1 MAMNNRV
8 LSIEIGN
15 SFTKIC
21 EMDYK
26 VKKPKVYKVLT
37 VETPEGIVVDG
48 MLQPTQEYADRMVNA
63 LGTNGIRTKKV
74 IFTISSTRVASREVQ
89 IPNVKASK
97 IEALVKTN
105 ANEYFPVD
113 LTQYEIGHYLAGGL
127 TENGKLRV
135 MALAVPK
142 ALLDSYYQLA
152 QMCSWEVECFD
163 YSSNS
168 LYQILRDEKSEKVTM
183 VIKIDE
189 NSTIVTVLSAGKVLL
204 QRTVAYGVQ
213 DAIDT
218 MIASGAYAVN
228 DPMSAVERF
237 QKKTCL
243 NRVLHPG
250 DKVWEENAGRWEDE
264 DAGNV
269 EVTEARQKITASLE
283 PLIVGVSRVI
293 DFYDSRNSENPI
305 EKSYVTGLG
314 GSFSGMS
321 KLFTNCL
328 ERKVHTLSEMDD
340 KIGMS
345 KAIRST
351 RPAAYIS
358 CLGAV
363 LAPVGLIDKSTQK
376 SKGLTVVSGTNYTF
390 VSVAVLVLG
399 VILSI
404 AMAATSVTRY
414 LGNVAQNVYLQNRVQ
429 ELQPAQAVY
438 NDYLAA
444 EAQYDKYTYLYAY
457 TQTPNENLVEFINEL
472 EQILPDSFYTNSFSS
487 DQTGISMSV
496 TVEGKAAA
504 ARTILNIRNMQSID
518 DVEISNITDSKDET
532 GTSIVT
538 FSITGSYKVLGV
550 ILSIAMAATSVTRY
564 LGNVAQNVY
573 LQNRVQ
579 ELQPAQAVYNDYL
592 AAEAQYDKYTYLY
605 AYTQTPN
612 ENLVEFINELEQIL
626 PDSFYTNSF
635 SSDQTGI
642 SMSVTVEGKA
652 AAARTILNIRN
663 MQSIDDVEISNIT
676 DSKDETGTSIV
687 TFSITGS
694 YKELTDET
702 EESGEAQ
709 ADTQTAQ

>member
-1 MAMNNRV
+1 MNNRV

-21 EMDYK
+21 EIDYK

-37 VETPEGIVVDG
+37 VETPEGVVVDG
-48 MLQPTQEYADRMVNA
+48 MLQPTQEYADHLVNA
-63 LGTNGIRTKKV
+63 LGTNGIHTRRV

-89 IPNVKASK
+89 IPNVKANK

-105 ANEYFPVD
+105 ANDYFPVD

-127 TENGKLRV
+127 TEEGKLRV

-152 QMCSWEVECFD
+152 QMCGWEVECFD

-183 VIKIDE
+183 MIKIDE

-213 DAIDT
+213 DAIET

-243 NRVLHPG
+243 NRVLHQG
-250 DKVWEENAGRWEDE
+250 DKLWEENAGRWEDE

-269 EVTEARQKITASLE
+269 EVTAARQKITSSLE

-293 DFYDSRNSENPI
+293 DFYDSRNSNTPI
-305 EKSYVTGLG
+305 ERTYVTGLG

-328 ERKVHTLSEMDD
+328 ERKVHTLSDMDD

-376 SKGLTVVSGTNYTF
+376 AKGLTVVSGTNYTF

-404 AMAATSVTRY
+404 AMAVTSLTRY
-414 LGNVAQNVYLQNRVQ
+414 FGTVAENVALQARVE
-429 ELQPAQAVY
+429 ELQPAQTVY
-438 NDYLAA
+438 NEYLSAA
-444 EAQYDKYTYLYAY
+444 AQYDKYKYLYEY
-457 TQTPNENLVEFINEL
+457 TENPNENLVEFINEL
-472 EQILPDSFYTNSFSS
+472 EQILPDSFYTDSFSS
-487 DQTGISMSV
+487 DQTGISMTV
-496 TVEGKAAA
+496 NVEGKAAA
-504 ARTILNIRNMQSID
+504 ARTILNIRNMESIE
-518 DVEISNITDSKDET
+518 DVQISNITDNQDEMGGSWVMFSMT
-532 GTSIVT
+532 GT
-538 FSITGSYKVLGV
+538 YRE
-550 ILSIAMAATSVTRY
+550 LS
-564 LGNVAQNVY
+564 
-573 LQNRVQ
+573 
-579 ELQPAQAVYNDYL
+579 
-592 AAEAQYDKYTYLY
+592 
-605 AYTQTPN
+605 
-612 ENLVEFINELEQIL
+612 
-626 PDSFYTNSF
+626 
-635 SSDQTGI
+635 
-642 SMSVTVEGKA
+642 
-652 AAARTILNIRN
+652 
-663 MQSIDDVEISNIT
+663 
-676 DSKDETGTSIV
+676 
-687 TFSITGS
+687 
-694 YKELTDET
+694 DET
-702 EESGEAQ
+702 EETGETVES
-709 ADTQTAQ
+709 TQSVQ

>member
-21 EMDYK
+21 EIDYK

-37 VETPEGIVVDG
+37 VETPEGVVVDG
-48 MLQPTQEYADRMVNA
+48 MLQPTQEYADHLVNA
-63 LGTNGIRTKKV
+63 LGTNGIHTRRV

-89 IPNVKASK
+89 IPNVKANK

-105 ANEYFPVD
+105 ANDYFPVD

-127 TENGKLRV
+127 TEEGKLRV

-142 ALLDSYYQLA
+142 ALLNSYYQLA
-152 QMCSWEVECFD
+152 QMCGWEVECFD

-183 VIKIDE
+183 MIKIDE
-189 NSTIVTVLSAGKVLL
+189 NNTIVTVLSAGKVLL

-213 DAIDT
+213 DAIET

-243 NRVLHPG
+243 NRVLHQG
-250 DKVWEENAGRWEDE
+250 DKLWEENAGRWEDE

-269 EVTEARQKITASLE
+269 EVTAARQKITSSLE

-293 DFYDSRNSENPI
+293 DFYDSRNSNTPI
-305 EKSYVTGLG
+305 ERTYVTGLG

-328 ERKVHTLSEMDD
+328 ERKVHTLSDMDD

-363 LAPVGLIDKSTQK
+363 LAPVGLIDKSQQK
-376 SKGLTVVSGTNYTF
+376 GKGMTVVSGTNYTF

-404 AMAATSVTRY
+404 AMAVTSLTRY
-414 LGNVAQNVYLQNRVQ
+414 FGTVAENVALQARVE
-429 ELQPAQAVY
+429 ELQPAQTVY
-438 NDYLAA
+438 NEYLSAA
-444 EAQYDKYTYLYAY
+444 AQYDKYKYLYEY
-457 TQTPNENLVEFINEL
+457 TENPNENLVEFINEL
-472 EQILPDSFYTNSFSS
+472 EQILPDSFYTDSFSS
-487 DQTGISMSV
+487 DQTGISMTV
-496 TVEGKAAA
+496 NVEGKAAA
-504 ARTILNIRNMQSID
+504 ARTILNIRNMESIE
-518 DVEISNITDSKDET
+518 DVQISNITDNQDEMGGSWVMFSMT
-532 GTSIVT
+532 GT
-538 FSITGSYKVLGV
+538 YRE
-550 ILSIAMAATSVTRY
+550 LS
-564 LGNVAQNVY
+564 
-573 LQNRVQ
+573 
-579 ELQPAQAVYNDYL
+579 
-592 AAEAQYDKYTYLY
+592 
-605 AYTQTPN
+605 
-612 ENLVEFINELEQIL
+612 
-626 PDSFYTNSF
+626 
-635 SSDQTGI
+635 
-642 SMSVTVEGKA
+642 
-652 AAARTILNIRN
+652 
-663 MQSIDDVEISNIT
+663 
-676 DSKDETGTSIV
+676 
-687 TFSITGS
+687 
-694 YKELTDET
+694 DET
-702 EESGEAQ
+702 EETGETVES
-709 ADTQTAQ
+709 TQSVQ

>member
-48 MLQPTQEYADRMVNA
+48 MLQPTQDYADHLANA
-63 LGTNGIRTKKV
+63 LGTNGIRTKRV

-152 QMCSWEVECFD
+152 QMCGWEVECFD

-243 NRVLHPG
+243 NRVLHQG

-363 LAPVGLIDKSTQK
+363 LAPEGLIDKSTQK
-376 SKGLTVVSGTNYTF
+376 AKGLTVVSGTNYTF

-538 FSITGSYKVLGV
+538 FSITGSYK
-550 ILSIAMAATSVTRY
+550 
-564 LGNVAQNVY
+564 
-573 LQNRVQ
+573 
-579 ELQPAQAVYNDYL
+579 D
-592 AAEAQYDKYTYLY
+592 
-605 AYTQTPN
+605 
-612 ENLVEFINELEQIL
+612 
-626 PDSFYTNSF
+626 
-635 SSDQTGI
+635 
-642 SMSVTVEGKA
+642 
-652 AAARTILNIRN
+652 
-663 MQSIDDVEISNIT
+663 
-676 DSKDETGTSIV
+676 
-687 TFSITGS
+687 
-694 YKELTDET
+694 LTDET

-709 ADTQTAQ
+709 TGTQTAQ

>member
-21 EMDYK
+21 EIDYK

-37 VETPEGIVVDG
+37 VETPAGVVVDG
-48 MLQPTQEYADRMVNA
+48 MLQPTQEYADHLVNA
-63 LGTNGIRTKKV
+63 LGTNGIRTKRV

-105 ANEYFPVD
+105 ANDYFPVD

-127 TENGKLRV
+127 TEEGKLRV

-142 ALLDSYYQLA
+142 ALLNSYYQLA
-152 QMCSWEVECFD
+152 QMCGWEVECFD

-168 LYQILRDEKSEKVTM
+168 LYQILRDEKTETVTM
-183 VIKIDE
+183 MIKIDE

-213 DAIDT
+213 DAIET
-218 MIASGAYAVN
+218 MIASGVYAVN

-243 NRVLHPG
+243 NRVLHQG
-250 DKVWEENAGRWEDE
+250 DKLWEENAGRWEDE

-269 EVTEARQKITASLE
+269 EVTAARQKITSSLE

-293 DFYDSRNSENPI
+293 DFYDSRNSDTPI
-305 EKSYVTGLG
+305 ERTYVTGLG

-328 ERKVHTLSEMDD
+328 ERKVHTLSDMED

-363 LAPVGLIDKSTQK
+363 LAPVGLIDKSQQK
-376 SKGLTVVSGTNYTF
+376 AKGMTVVSGTNYTF

-404 AMAATSVTRY
+404 AMAVTSLTRY
-414 LGNVAQNVYLQNRVQ
+414 FSTVAENVALQARVE
-429 ELQPAQAVY
+429 ELQPAQTVY
-438 NDYLAA
+438 NEYLSTA
-444 EAQYDKYTYLYAY
+444 AQYDKYKYLYEY
-457 TQTPNENLVEFINEL
+457 TENPNENLVEFINEL
-472 EQILPDSFYTNSFSS
+472 EQILPSSFWTNSFSS
-487 DQTGISMSV
+487 DMEGISMSV

-504 ARTILNIRNMQSID
+504 ARTILNIRNMESIE
-518 DVEISNITDSKDET
+518 DVQISNITDTQNELGESA
-532 GTSIVT
+532 VT
-538 FSITGSYKVLGV
+538 FSITG
-550 ILSIAMAATSVTRY
+550 
-564 LGNVAQNVY
+564 
-573 LQNRVQ
+573 
-579 ELQPAQAVYNDYL
+579 
-592 AAEAQYDKYTYLY
+592 TY
-605 AYTQTPN
+605 ADIHADTEET
-612 ENLVEFINELEQIL
+612 E
-626 PDSFYTNSF
+626 S
-635 SSDQTGI
+635 TGD
-642 SMSVTVEGKA
+642 T
-652 AAARTILNIRN
+652 
-663 MQSIDDVEISNIT
+663 
-676 DSKDETGTSIV
+676 TGT
-687 TFSITGS
+687 
-694 YKELTDET
+694 
-702 EESGEAQ
+702 
-709 ADTQTAQ
+709 TAQ

>member
-8 LSIEIGN
+8 LSIEISN

-21 EMDYK
+21 EIDYK

-37 VETPEGIVVDG
+37 VETPEGVVVDG
-48 MLQPTQEYADRMVNA
+48 MLQPTQEYADHLVNA
-63 LGTNGIRTKKV
+63 LGTNGIHTKRV

-89 IPNVKASK
+89 IPNVKANK

-105 ANEYFPVD
+105 ANDYFPVD

-127 TENGKLRV
+127 TEEGKLRV

-152 QMCSWEVECFD
+152 QMCGWEVECFD

-183 VIKIDE
+183 MIKIDE
-189 NSTIVTVLSAGKVLL
+189 NNTIVTVLSAGKVLL

-213 DAIDT
+213 DAIET

-243 NRVLHPG
+243 NRVLHQG
-250 DKVWEENAGRWEDE
+250 DKLWEENAGRWEDE

-269 EVTEARQKITASLE
+269 EVTAARQKITATLE
-283 PLIVGVSRVI
+283 PLIVGVNRVI
-293 DFYDSRNSENPI
+293 DFYDSRNGDTPI
-305 EKSYVTGLG
+305 ERTYVTGLG

-328 ERKVHTLSEMDD
+328 ERKVHTLSDMED

-376 SKGLTVVSGTNYTF
+376 AKGLTVVSGTNYTF

-404 AMAATSVTRY
+404 AMAVTSLTRY
-414 LGNVAQNVYLQNRVQ
+414 FGTVAENVALQARVE
-429 ELQPAQAVY
+429 ELQPAQTVY
-438 NDYLAA
+438 NEYLSTA
-444 EAQYDKYTYLYAY
+444 AQYDKYQYLYEY
-457 TQTPNENLVEFINEL
+457 TENPNENLVEFINEL
-472 EQILPDSFYTNSFSS
+472 EQILPSSFWTNSFSS
-487 DQTGISMSV
+487 DMEGISMSV

-504 ARTILNIRNMQSID
+504 ARTILNIRNMESIE
-518 DVEISNITDSKDET
+518 DVQISNITDAQNELGESA
-532 GTSIVT
+532 VT
-538 FSITGSYKVLGV
+538 FSITGTYADIHADSEEAENTGD
-550 ILSIAMAATSVTRY
+550 AA
-564 LGNVAQNVY
+564 
-573 LQNRVQ
+573 
-579 ELQPAQAVYNDYL
+579 
-592 AAEAQYDKYTYLY
+592 
-605 AYTQTPN
+605 
-612 ENLVEFINELEQIL
+612 
-626 PDSFYTNSF
+626 
-635 SSDQTGI
+635 
-642 SMSVTVEGKA
+642 
-652 AAARTILNIRN
+652 
-663 MQSIDDVEISNIT
+663 
-676 DSKDETGTSIV
+676 GT
-687 TFSITGS
+687 
-694 YKELTDET
+694 
-702 EESGEAQ
+702 
-709 ADTQTAQ
+709 TAQ

>member
-15 SFTKIC
+15 SFTKVC
-21 EMDYK
+21 EIDYK

-37 VETPEGIVVDG
+37 VETPEGVVVDG
-48 MLQPTQEYADRMVNA
+48 MLQPTQEYADHLVNA
-63 LGTNGIRTKKV
+63 LGTNGIRTRKV

-89 IPNVKASK
+89 IPNVKANK

-105 ANEYFPVD
+105 ANDYFPVD

-127 TENGKLRV
+127 TEEGKLRV

-152 QMCSWEVECFD
+152 QMCGWEVECFD

-183 VIKIDE
+183 MIKIDE

-213 DAIDT
+213 DAIET

-228 DPMSAVERF
+228 DSMSAVERF

-243 NRVLHPG
+243 NRVLHQG
-250 DKVWEENAGRWEDE
+250 DKLWEENAGRWEDE

-269 EVTEARQKITASLE
+269 EVTAARQKITASLE

-293 DFYDSRNSENPI
+293 DFYDSRNSNTPI
-305 EKSYVTGLG
+305 ERTYVTGLG

-328 ERKVHTLSEMDD
+328 ERKVHTLSDMDD

-376 SKGLTVVSGTNYTF
+376 AKGLTVVSGTNYTF
-390 VSVAVLVLG
+390 VSVAILVLG

-404 AMAATSVTRY
+404 AMAVTSLTRY
-414 LGNVAQNVYLQNRVQ
+414 FGTVAENVALQARVE
-429 ELQPAQAVY
+429 ELQPAQTVY
-438 NDYLAA
+438 NEYLSAA
-444 EAQYDKYTYLYAY
+444 AQYDKYKYLYEY
-457 TQTPNENLVEFINEL
+457 TENPNENLVEFINEL
-472 EQILPDSFYTNSFSS
+472 EQILPSSFWTNSFSS
-487 DQTGISMSV
+487 DMEGISMSV
-496 TVEGKAAA
+496 TVEGKATA
-504 ARTILNIRNMQSID
+504 ARTILNIRNMESIE
-518 DVEISNITDSKDET
+518 DVQISNITDTQNELGESA
-532 GTSIVT
+532 VT
-538 FSITGSYKVLGV
+538 FSITG
-550 ILSIAMAATSVTRY
+550 
-564 LGNVAQNVY
+564 
-573 LQNRVQ
+573 
-579 ELQPAQAVYNDYL
+579 
-592 AAEAQYDKYTYLY
+592 TY
-605 AYTQTPN
+605 ADIHADTEET
-612 ENLVEFINELEQIL
+612 E
-626 PDSFYTNSF
+626 S
-635 SSDQTGI
+635 TGD
-642 SMSVTVEGKA
+642 T
-652 AAARTILNIRN
+652 
-663 MQSIDDVEISNIT
+663 
-676 DSKDETGTSIV
+676 TGT
-687 TFSITGS
+687 
-694 YKELTDET
+694 
-702 EESGEAQ
+702 
-709 ADTQTAQ
+709 TAQ

>member
-21 EMDYK
+21 EIDYK

-37 VETPEGIVVDG
+37 VETPEGVVVDG
-48 MLQPTQEYADRMVNA
+48 MLQPTQEYADHLVNA
-63 LGTNGIRTKKV
+63 LGTNGIRTKRV

-89 IPNVKASK
+89 IPNVKANK

-105 ANEYFPVD
+105 ANDYFPVD

-127 TENGKLRV
+127 TEEGKLRV

-142 ALLDSYYQLA
+142 ALLNSYYQLA
-152 QMCSWEVECFD
+152 QMCGWEVECFD

-183 VIKIDE
+183 MIKIDE

-213 DAIDT
+213 DAIET

-243 NRVLHPG
+243 NRVLHQG

-269 EVTEARQKITASLE
+269 EVTAARQKITASLE

-293 DFYDSRNSENPI
+293 DFYDSRNGDTPI
-305 EKSYVTGLG
+305 ERTYVTGLG

-328 ERKVHTLSEMDD
+328 ERKVHTLSDMED

-351 RPAAYIS
+351 SPAAYIS

-363 LAPVGLIDKSTQK
+363 LAPVGLIDKSQQK
-376 SKGLTVVSGTNYTF
+376 TKGMTVVSGTNYTF

-404 AMAATSVTRY
+404 AMAVTSLTRY
-414 LGNVAQNVYLQNRVQ
+414 FGTVAENVALQARVE

-438 NDYLAA
+438 NDYLATA
-444 EAQYDKYTYLYAY
+444 AQYDKYQYLYEY
-457 TQTPNENLVEFINEL
+457 TENPNENLVEFINEL
-472 EQILPDSFYTNSFSS
+472 EQILPSSFWTNSFSS
-487 DQTGISMSV
+487 DMEGISMSV

-504 ARTILNIRNMQSID
+504 ARTILNIRNMESIE
-518 DVEISNITDSKDET
+518 DVQISNITDAQNELGESA
-532 GTSIVT
+532 VT
-538 FSITGSYKVLGV
+538 FSITGTYADIHADSEEAENTGD
-550 ILSIAMAATSVTRY
+550 AA
-564 LGNVAQNVY
+564 
-573 LQNRVQ
+573 
-579 ELQPAQAVYNDYL
+579 
-592 AAEAQYDKYTYLY
+592 
-605 AYTQTPN
+605 
-612 ENLVEFINELEQIL
+612 
-626 PDSFYTNSF
+626 
-635 SSDQTGI
+635 
-642 SMSVTVEGKA
+642 
-652 AAARTILNIRN
+652 
-663 MQSIDDVEISNIT
+663 
-676 DSKDETGTSIV
+676 GT
-687 TFSITGS
+687 
-694 YKELTDET
+694 
-702 EESGEAQ
+702 
-709 ADTQTAQ
+709 TAQ

>member
-8 LSIEIGN
+8 LSIEISN

-21 EMDYK
+21 EIDYK

-37 VETPEGIVVDG
+37 VETPEGVVVDG
-48 MLQPTQEYADRMVNA
+48 MLQPTQEYADHLVNA
-63 LGTNGIRTKKV
+63 LGTNGIRTKRV

-89 IPNVKASK
+89 IPNVKANK

-105 ANEYFPVD
+105 ANDYFPVD

-127 TENGKLRV
+127 TEEGKLRV

-152 QMCSWEVECFD
+152 QMCGWEVECFD

-168 LYQILRDEKSEKVTM
+168 LYQILRDEKTETVTM
-183 VIKIDE
+183 MIKIDE

-213 DAIDT
+213 DAIET
-218 MIASGAYAVN
+218 MIASGVYAVN

-243 NRVLHPG
+243 NRVLHQG
-250 DKVWEENAGRWEDE
+250 DKLWEENAGRWEDE

-269 EVTEARQKITASLE
+269 EVTAARQKITSSLE

-293 DFYDSRNSENPI
+293 DFYDSRNSDTPI
-305 EKSYVTGLG
+305 ERTYVTGLG

-328 ERKVHTLSEMDD
+328 ERKVHTLSDMED

-363 LAPVGLIDKSTQK
+363 LAPVGLIDKSQQK
-376 SKGLTVVSGTNYTF
+376 AKGMTVVSGTNYTF

-404 AMAATSVTRY
+404 AMAVTSLTRY
-414 LGNVAQNVYLQNRVQ
+414 FGTVAENVALQARVE

-438 NDYLAA
+438 NEYLSAA
-444 EAQYDKYTYLYAY
+444 AQYDKYKYLYEY
-457 TQTPNENLVEFINEL
+457 TENPNENLVEFINEL
-472 EQILPDSFYTNSFSS
+472 EQILPSSFWTNSFSS
-487 DQTGISMSV
+487 DMEGISMSV

-504 ARTILNIRNMQSID
+504 ARTILNIRNMESIE
-518 DVEISNITDSKDET
+518 DVQISNITDTQNELGESA
-532 GTSIVT
+532 VT
-538 FSITGSYKVLGV
+538 FSITG
-550 ILSIAMAATSVTRY
+550 
-564 LGNVAQNVY
+564 
-573 LQNRVQ
+573 
-579 ELQPAQAVYNDYL
+579 
-592 AAEAQYDKYTYLY
+592 TY
-605 AYTQTPN
+605 ADIHADTEET
-612 ENLVEFINELEQIL
+612 E
-626 PDSFYTNSF
+626 S
-635 SSDQTGI
+635 TGD
-642 SMSVTVEGKA
+642 T
-652 AAARTILNIRN
+652 
-663 MQSIDDVEISNIT
+663 
-676 DSKDETGTSIV
+676 TGT
-687 TFSITGS
+687 
-694 YKELTDET
+694 
-702 EESGEAQ
+702 
-709 ADTQTAQ
+709 TAQ

>member
-21 EMDYK
+21 EIDYK

-37 VETPEGIVVDG
+37 VETPEGVVVDG
-48 MLQPTQEYADRMVNA
+48 MLQPTQEYADHLVNA
-63 LGTNGIRTKKV
+63 LGTNGIRTKRV

-105 ANEYFPVD
+105 ANDYFPVD

-127 TENGKLRV
+127 TEEGKLRV

-152 QMCSWEVECFD
+152 QMCGWEVECFD

-183 VIKIDE
+183 MIKIDE
-189 NSTIVTVLSAGKVLL
+189 NNTIVTVLSAGKVLL

-213 DAIDT
+213 DAIET

-243 NRVLHPG
+243 NRVLHQG
-250 DKVWEENAGRWEDE
+250 DKLWEENAGRWEDE
-264 DAGNV
+264 DAGNA
-269 EVTEARQKITASLE
+269 EVTAARQKITSSLE

-293 DFYDSRNSENPI
+293 DFYDSRNSNTPI
-305 EKSYVTGLG
+305 ERTYVTGLG

-328 ERKVHTLSEMDD
+328 ERKVHTLSDMDD

-376 SKGLTVVSGTNYTF
+376 AKGLTVVSGTNYTF

-404 AMAATSVTRY
+404 AMAVTSLTRY
-414 LGNVAQNVYLQNRVQ
+414 FGTVAENVALQARVE
-429 ELQPAQAVY
+429 ELQPAQTVY
-438 NDYLAA
+438 NEYLSTA
-444 EAQYDKYTYLYAY
+444 AQYDKYKYLYEY
-457 TQTPNENLVEFINEL
+457 TENPNENLVEFINEL
-472 EQILPDSFYTNSFSS
+472 EQILPDSFYTDSFSS
-487 DQTGISMSV
+487 DQTGISMTV
-496 TVEGKAAA
+496 NVEGKAAA
-504 ARTILNIRNMQSID
+504 ARTILNIRNMESIE
-518 DVEISNITDSKDET
+518 DVQISNITDNQDEMGGSWVMFSMT
-532 GTSIVT
+532 GT
-538 FSITGSYKVLGV
+538 YRE
-550 ILSIAMAATSVTRY
+550 LS
-564 LGNVAQNVY
+564 
-573 LQNRVQ
+573 
-579 ELQPAQAVYNDYL
+579 
-592 AAEAQYDKYTYLY
+592 
-605 AYTQTPN
+605 
-612 ENLVEFINELEQIL
+612 
-626 PDSFYTNSF
+626 
-635 SSDQTGI
+635 
-642 SMSVTVEGKA
+642 
-652 AAARTILNIRN
+652 
-663 MQSIDDVEISNIT
+663 
-676 DSKDETGTSIV
+676 
-687 TFSITGS
+687 
-694 YKELTDET
+694 DET
-702 EESGEAQ
+702 EETGETVES
-709 ADTQTAQ
+709 TQSVQ

>member
-21 EMDYK
+21 EIDYK

-37 VETPEGIVVDG
+37 VETPEGVVVDG
-48 MLQPTQEYADRMVNA
+48 MLQPTQEYADHLVNA
-63 LGTNGIRTKKV
+63 LGTNGIRTKRV

-89 IPNVKASK
+89 IPNVKANK

-105 ANEYFPVD
+105 ANDYFPVD

-127 TENGKLRV
+127 TEEGKLRV

-142 ALLDSYYQLA
+142 ALLNSYYQLA
-152 QMCSWEVECFD
+152 QMCGWEVECFD

-183 VIKIDE
+183 MIKIDE
-189 NSTIVTVLSAGKVLL
+189 NNTIVTVLSAGKVLL

-213 DAIDT
+213 DAIET

-243 NRVLHPG
+243 NRVLHQG
-250 DKVWEENAGRWEDE
+250 DKLWEENAGRWEDE
-264 DAGNV
+264 DAGNA
-269 EVTEARQKITASLE
+269 EVTAARQKITSSLE

-293 DFYDSRNSENPI
+293 DFYDSRNSDTPI
-305 EKSYVTGLG
+305 ERTYVTGLG

-328 ERKVHTLSEMDD
+328 ERKVHTLSDMDD

-363 LAPVGLIDKSTQK
+363 LAPVGLIDKSQQK
-376 SKGLTVVSGTNYTF
+376 AKGMTVVSGTNYTF

-404 AMAATSVTRY
+404 AMAVTSLTRY
-414 LGNVAQNVYLQNRVQ
+414 FGTVAENVTLQARVE
-429 ELQPAQAVY
+429 ELQPAQTVY
-438 NDYLAA
+438 NEYLSTA
-444 EAQYDKYTYLYAY
+444 AQYDKYKYLYEY
-457 TQTPNENLVEFINEL
+457 TENPNENLVEFINEL
-472 EQILPDSFYTNSFSS
+472 EQILPDSFYTDSFSS
-487 DQTGISMSV
+487 DQTGISMTV
-496 TVEGKAAA
+496 NVEGKAAA
-504 ARTILNIRNMQSID
+504 ARTILNIRNMESIE
-518 DVEISNITDSKDET
+518 DVQISNITDNQDEMGGSWVMFSMT
-532 GTSIVT
+532 GT
-538 FSITGSYKVLGV
+538 YRE
-550 ILSIAMAATSVTRY
+550 LS
-564 LGNVAQNVY
+564 
-573 LQNRVQ
+573 
-579 ELQPAQAVYNDYL
+579 
-592 AAEAQYDKYTYLY
+592 
-605 AYTQTPN
+605 
-612 ENLVEFINELEQIL
+612 
-626 PDSFYTNSF
+626 
-635 SSDQTGI
+635 
-642 SMSVTVEGKA
+642 
-652 AAARTILNIRN
+652 
-663 MQSIDDVEISNIT
+663 
-676 DSKDETGTSIV
+676 
-687 TFSITGS
+687 
-694 YKELTDET
+694 DET
-702 EESGEAQ
+702 EETGETVES
-709 ADTQTAQ
+709 TQSVQ

>member
-1 MAMNNRV
+1 MNNRV
-8 LSIEIGN
+8 LSIEISN

-21 EMDYK
+21 EIDYK

-37 VETPEGIVVDG
+37 VETPEGVVVDG
-48 MLQPTQEYADRMVNA
+48 MLQPTQEYADHLVNV
-63 LGTNGIRTKKV
+63 LGTNGIRTKRV

-89 IPNVKASK
+89 IPNVKANK

-105 ANEYFPVD
+105 ANDYFPVD

-127 TENGKLRV
+127 TEDGKLRV

-142 ALLDSYYQLA
+142 ALLNSYYQLA
-152 QMCSWEVECFD
+152 QMCGWEVECFD

-168 LYQILRDEKSEKVTM
+168 LYQILRDEKTETVTM
-183 VIKIDE
+183 MIKIDE

-213 DAIDT
+213 DAIET

-243 NRVLHPG
+243 NRVLHQG
-250 DKVWEENAGRWEDE
+250 DKLWEENAGRWEDE

-269 EVTEARQKITASLE
+269 EVTAARQKITSSLE

-293 DFYDSRNSENPI
+293 DFYDSRNGDNPI
-305 EKSYVTGLG
+305 QKTFVTGLG

-328 ERKVHTLSEMDD
+328 ERKVHTLSDMED

-363 LAPVGLIDKSTQK
+363 LAPVGLIDKSQQK
-376 SKGLTVVSGTNYTF
+376 TKGMTVVSGTNYTF

-404 AMAATSVTRY
+404 AMAVTSLTRY
-414 LGNVAQNVYLQNRVQ
+414 FGTVAENVALQARVE

-438 NDYLAA
+438 NDYLATA
-444 EAQYDKYTYLYAY
+444 AQYDKYQYLYEY
-457 TQTPNENLVEFINEL
+457 TENPNENLVEFINEL
-472 EQILPDSFYTNSFSS
+472 EQILPSSFWTNSFSS
-487 DQTGISMSV
+487 DMEGISMSV

-504 ARTILNIRNMQSID
+504 ARTILNIRNMESIE
-518 DVEISNITDSKDET
+518 DVQISNITDAQNELGESA
-532 GTSIVT
+532 VT
-538 FSITGSYKVLGV
+538 FSITGTYADIHADSEEAENTGD
-550 ILSIAMAATSVTRY
+550 AA
-564 LGNVAQNVY
+564 
-573 LQNRVQ
+573 
-579 ELQPAQAVYNDYL
+579 
-592 AAEAQYDKYTYLY
+592 
-605 AYTQTPN
+605 
-612 ENLVEFINELEQIL
+612 
-626 PDSFYTNSF
+626 
-635 SSDQTGI
+635 
-642 SMSVTVEGKA
+642 
-652 AAARTILNIRN
+652 
-663 MQSIDDVEISNIT
+663 
-676 DSKDETGTSIV
+676 GT
-687 TFSITGS
+687 
-694 YKELTDET
+694 
-702 EESGEAQ
+702 
-709 ADTQTAQ
+709 TAQ

>member
-8 LSIEIGN
+8 LSIEISN

-21 EMDYK
+21 EIDYK

-37 VETPEGIVVDG
+37 VETPEGVVVDG
-48 MLQPTQEYADRMVNA
+48 MLQPTQEYADHLVNA
-63 LGTNGIRTKKV
+63 LGTNGIRTRKV

-89 IPNVKASK
+89 IPNVKANK
-97 IEALVKTN
+97 IEALVKAN
-105 ANEYFPVD
+105 ANDYFPVD

-127 TENGKLRV
+127 TEEGKLRV

-142 ALLDSYYQLA
+142 ALLNSYYQLA
-152 QMCSWEVECFD
+152 QMCGWEVECFD

-183 VIKIDE
+183 MIKIDE

-213 DAIDT
+213 DAIET

-243 NRVLHPG
+243 NRVLHQG

-269 EVTEARQKITASLE
+269 EVTAARQKITASLE
-283 PLIVGVSRVI
+283 PLIAGVSRVI
-293 DFYDSRNSENPI
+293 DFYDSRNGDNPI
-305 EKSYVTGLG
+305 QKTFVTGLG

-328 ERKVHTLSEMDD
+328 ERKVHTLSDMED

-363 LAPVGLIDKSTQK
+363 LAPVGLIDKSQQK
-376 SKGLTVVSGTNYTF
+376 AKGMTVVSGTNYTF

-404 AMAATSVTRY
+404 AMAVTSLTRY
-414 LGNVAQNVYLQNRVQ
+414 FGTVAENVALQARVE

-438 NDYLAA
+438 NDYLATA
-444 EAQYDKYTYLYAY
+444 AQYDKYQYLYEY
-457 TQTPNENLVEFINEL
+457 TENPNENLVEFINEL
-472 EQILPDSFYTNSFSS
+472 EQILPSSFWTNSFSS
-487 DQTGISMSV
+487 DMEGISMSV

-504 ARTILNIRNMQSID
+504 ARTILNIRNMESIE
-518 DVEISNITDSKDET
+518 DVQISNITDAQNELGESA
-532 GTSIVT
+532 VT
-538 FSITGSYKVLGV
+538 FSITGTYADIHADSEEAENTGD
-550 ILSIAMAATSVTRY
+550 AA
-564 LGNVAQNVY
+564 
-573 LQNRVQ
+573 
-579 ELQPAQAVYNDYL
+579 
-592 AAEAQYDKYTYLY
+592 
-605 AYTQTPN
+605 
-612 ENLVEFINELEQIL
+612 
-626 PDSFYTNSF
+626 
-635 SSDQTGI
+635 
-642 SMSVTVEGKA
+642 
-652 AAARTILNIRN
+652 
-663 MQSIDDVEISNIT
+663 
-676 DSKDETGTSIV
+676 GT
-687 TFSITGS
+687 
-694 YKELTDET
+694 
-702 EESGEAQ
+702 
-709 ADTQTAQ
+709 TAQ

>member
-1 MAMNNRV
+1 MNNRV
-8 LSIEIGN
+8 LSIEISN

-21 EMDYK
+21 EIDYK

-37 VETPEGIVVDG
+37 VETPEGVVVDG
-48 MLQPTQEYADRMVNA
+48 MLQPTQEYADHLVNA
-63 LGTNGIRTKKV
+63 LATNGIRTKKV

-89 IPNVKASK
+89 IPNVKANK

-105 ANEYFPVD
+105 ANDYFPVD

-127 TENGKLRV
+127 TEEGKLRV

-142 ALLDSYYQLA
+142 ALLNSYYQLA
-152 QMCSWEVECFD
+152 QMCGWEVECFD

-183 VIKIDE
+183 MIKIDE
-189 NSTIVTVLSAGKVLL
+189 NNTIVTVLSAGKVLL

-213 DAIDT
+213 DAIET

-243 NRVLHPG
+243 NRVLHQG

-269 EVTEARQKITASLE
+269 EVTAARQKITASLE

-293 DFYDSRNSENPI
+293 DFYDSRNGDTPI
-305 EKSYVTGLG
+305 ERTYVTGLG

-328 ERKVHTLSEMDD
+328 ERKVHTLSDMED

-363 LAPVGLIDKSTQK
+363 LAPVGLIDKSQQK
-376 SKGLTVVSGTNYTF
+376 AKGMTVVSGTNYTF

-404 AMAATSVTRY
+404 AMAVTSLTRY
-414 LGNVAQNVYLQNRVQ
+414 FGTVAENVALQARVE

-438 NDYLAA
+438 NDYLATA
-444 EAQYDKYTYLYAY
+444 AQYDKYQYLYEY
-457 TQTPNENLVEFINEL
+457 TENPNENLVEFINEL
-472 EQILPDSFYTNSFSS
+472 EQILPSSFWTNSFSS
-487 DQTGISMSV
+487 DQEGISMSV
-496 TVEGKAAA
+496 TVTGKEAA
-504 ARTILNIRNMQSID
+504 ARTILNIRNMQSIE
-518 DVEISNITDSKDET
+518 DVQISNITDTQNELGESA
-532 GTSIVT
+532 VT
-538 FSITGSYKVLGV
+538 FSITGTYADIHADSEEAENTGD
-550 ILSIAMAATSVTRY
+550 AA
-564 LGNVAQNVY
+564 
-573 LQNRVQ
+573 
-579 ELQPAQAVYNDYL
+579 
-592 AAEAQYDKYTYLY
+592 
-605 AYTQTPN
+605 
-612 ENLVEFINELEQIL
+612 
-626 PDSFYTNSF
+626 
-635 SSDQTGI
+635 
-642 SMSVTVEGKA
+642 
-652 AAARTILNIRN
+652 
-663 MQSIDDVEISNIT
+663 
-676 DSKDETGTSIV
+676 GT
-687 TFSITGS
+687 
-694 YKELTDET
+694 
-702 EESGEAQ
+702 
-709 ADTQTAQ
+709 TAQ

>member
-1 MAMNNRV
+1 MNNRV

-21 EMDYK
+21 EIDYK

-37 VETPEGIVVDG
+37 VETPEGVVVDG
-48 MLQPTQEYADRMVNA
+48 MLQPTQEYADHLVNA

-105 ANEYFPVD
+105 ANDYFPVD

-127 TENGKLRV
+127 TEEGKLRV

-152 QMCSWEVECFD
+152 QMCGWEVECFD

-168 LYQILRDEKSEKVTM
+168 LYQILRDEKTETVTM
-183 VIKIDE
+183 MIKIDE

-213 DAIDT
+213 DAIET

-243 NRVLHPG
+243 NRVLHQG
-250 DKVWEENAGRWEDE
+250 DKLWEENAGRWEDE

-269 EVTEARQKITASLE
+269 EVTAARQKITASLE

-293 DFYDSRNSENPI
+293 DFYDSRNSNTPI
-305 EKSYVTGLG
+305 ERTYVTGLG

-376 SKGLTVVSGTNYTF
+376 AKGLTVVSGTNYTF

-404 AMAATSVTRY
+404 AMAVTSLTRY
-414 LGNVAQNVYLQNRVQ
+414 FGTVAENVTLQARVE
-429 ELQPAQAVY
+429 ELQPAQTVY
-438 NDYLAA
+438 NEYLSAA
-444 EAQYDKYTYLYAY
+444 AQYDKYKYLYEY
-457 TQTPNENLVEFINEL
+457 TENPNENLVDFINEL
-472 EQILPDSFYTNSFSS
+472 EQILPSSFWTNSFSS
-487 DQTGISMSV
+487 DMEGISMSV

-504 ARTILNIRNMQSID
+504 ARTILNIRNMESIE
-518 DVEISNITDSKDET
+518 DVQISNITDTQNELGESA
-532 GTSIVT
+532 VT
-538 FSITGSYKVLGV
+538 FSITG
-550 ILSIAMAATSVTRY
+550 
-564 LGNVAQNVY
+564 
-573 LQNRVQ
+573 
-579 ELQPAQAVYNDYL
+579 
-592 AAEAQYDKYTYLY
+592 TY
-605 AYTQTPN
+605 ADIHADTEET
-612 ENLVEFINELEQIL
+612 E
-626 PDSFYTNSF
+626 S
-635 SSDQTGI
+635 TGD
-642 SMSVTVEGKA
+642 T
-652 AAARTILNIRN
+652 
-663 MQSIDDVEISNIT
+663 
-676 DSKDETGTSIV
+676 TGT
-687 TFSITGS
+687 
-694 YKELTDET
+694 
-702 EESGEAQ
+702 
-709 ADTQTAQ
+709 TAQ

>member
-21 EMDYK
+21 EIDYK

-37 VETPEGIVVDG
+37 VETPEGVVVDG
-48 MLQPTQEYADRMVNA
+48 MLQPTQEYADHLVNA
-63 LGTNGIRTKKV
+63 LGTNGIHTKRV

-89 IPNVKASK
+89 IPNVKANK

-105 ANEYFPVD
+105 ANDYFPVD

-127 TENGKLRV
+127 TEEGKLRV

-152 QMCSWEVECFD
+152 QMCGWEVECFD

-183 VIKIDE
+183 MIKIDE
-189 NSTIVTVLSAGKVLL
+189 NNTIVTVLSAGKVLL

-213 DAIDT
+213 DAIET

-243 NRVLHPG
+243 NRVLHQG
-250 DKVWEENAGRWEDE
+250 DKLWEENAGRWEDE

-269 EVTEARQKITASLE
+269 EVTAARQKITSSLE

-293 DFYDSRNSENPI
+293 DFYDSRNGDNPI
-305 EKSYVTGLG
+305 QKTFVTGLG

-328 ERKVHTLSEMDD
+328 ERKVHTLSDMED

-363 LAPVGLIDKSTQK
+363 LAPVGLIDKSQQK
-376 SKGLTVVSGTNYTF
+376 AKGMTVVSGTNYTF

-404 AMAATSVTRY
+404 AMAVTSLTRY
-414 LGNVAQNVYLQNRVQ
+414 FGTVAENVALQARVE
-429 ELQPAQAVY
+429 ELQPAQTVY
-438 NDYLAA
+438 NEYLSAT
-444 EAQYDKYTYLYAY
+444 AQYDKYKYLYEY
-457 TQTPNENLVEFINEL
+457 TENPNENLVEFINEL
-472 EQILPDSFYTNSFSS
+472 EQILPSSFWTNSFSS

-504 ARTILNIRNMQSID
+504 ARTILNIRNMESIE
-518 DVEISNITDSKDET
+518 DVQISNITDAQNELGESA
-532 GTSIVT
+532 VT
-538 FSITGSYKVLGV
+538 FSITGTYADIHADSEEAENTGD
-550 ILSIAMAATSVTRY
+550 AA
-564 LGNVAQNVY
+564 
-573 LQNRVQ
+573 
-579 ELQPAQAVYNDYL
+579 
-592 AAEAQYDKYTYLY
+592 
-605 AYTQTPN
+605 
-612 ENLVEFINELEQIL
+612 
-626 PDSFYTNSF
+626 
-635 SSDQTGI
+635 
-642 SMSVTVEGKA
+642 
-652 AAARTILNIRN
+652 
-663 MQSIDDVEISNIT
+663 
-676 DSKDETGTSIV
+676 GT
-687 TFSITGS
+687 
-694 YKELTDET
+694 
-702 EESGEAQ
+702 
-709 ADTQTAQ
+709 TAQ

>member
-1 MAMNNRV
+1 MNNRV

-21 EMDYK
+21 EIDYK

-37 VETPEGIVVDG
+37 VETPEGVVVDG
-48 MLQPTQEYADRMVNA
+48 MLQPTQEYADHLVNA
-63 LGTNGIRTKKV
+63 LGTNGIRTKRV

-105 ANEYFPVD
+105 ANDYFPVD

-127 TENGKLRV
+127 TEEGKLRV

-152 QMCSWEVECFD
+152 QMCGWEVECFD

-183 VIKIDE
+183 MIKIDE

-213 DAIDT
+213 DAIET

-243 NRVLHPG
+243 NRVLHQG
-250 DKVWEENAGRWEDE
+250 DKLWEENAGRWEDE
-264 DAGNV
+264 DAGNA
-269 EVTEARQKITASLE
+269 EVTAARQKITSSLE

-293 DFYDSRNSENPI
+293 DFYDSRNSNTPI
-305 EKSYVTGLG
+305 ERTYVTGLG

-328 ERKVHTLSEMDD
+328 ERKVHTLSDMED

-363 LAPVGLIDKSTQK
+363 LAPVGLIDKSQQK
-376 SKGLTVVSGTNYTF
+376 AKGMTVVSGTNYTF

-404 AMAATSVTRY
+404 AMAVTSLTRY
-414 LGNVAQNVYLQNRVQ
+414 FGTVAENVALQARVE
-429 ELQPAQAVY
+429 ELQPAQTVY
-438 NDYLAA
+438 NEYLSAA
-444 EAQYDKYTYLYAY
+444 AQYDKYKYLYEY
-457 TQTPNENLVEFINEL
+457 TENPNENLVEFINEL
-472 EQILPDSFYTNSFSS
+472 EQILPSSFWTNSFSS
-487 DQTGISMSV
+487 DMEGISMSV

-504 ARTILNIRNMQSID
+504 ARTILNIRNMESIE
-518 DVEISNITDSKDET
+518 DVQISNITDTQNELGESA
-532 GTSIVT
+532 VT
-538 FSITGSYKVLGV
+538 FSITG
-550 ILSIAMAATSVTRY
+550 
-564 LGNVAQNVY
+564 
-573 LQNRVQ
+573 
-579 ELQPAQAVYNDYL
+579 
-592 AAEAQYDKYTYLY
+592 TY
-605 AYTQTPN
+605 ADIHADTEET
-612 ENLVEFINELEQIL
+612 E
-626 PDSFYTNSF
+626 S
-635 SSDQTGI
+635 TGD
-642 SMSVTVEGKA
+642 T
-652 AAARTILNIRN
+652 
-663 MQSIDDVEISNIT
+663 
-676 DSKDETGTSIV
+676 TGT
-687 TFSITGS
+687 
-694 YKELTDET
+694 
-702 EESGEAQ
+702 
-709 ADTQTAQ
+709 TAQ

>member
-8 LSIEIGN
+8 LSIEISN

-21 EMDYK
+21 EIDYK

-37 VETPEGIVVDG
+37 VETPEGVVVDG
-48 MLQPTQEYADRMVNA
+48 MLQPTQEYADHLVNA
-63 LGTNGIRTKKV
+63 LGTNGIHTKRV

-89 IPNVKASK
+89 IPNVKANK
-97 IEALVKTN
+97 IEALVKAN
-105 ANEYFPVD
+105 ANDYFPVD

-127 TENGKLRV
+127 TEEGKLRV

-142 ALLDSYYQLA
+142 ALLNSYYQLA
-152 QMCSWEVECFD
+152 QMCGWEVECFD

-168 LYQILRDEKSEKVTM
+168 LYQILRDEKSEKDTM
-183 VIKIDE
+183 MIKIDE

-213 DAIDT
+213 DAIET

-243 NRVLHPG
+243 NRVLHQG

-269 EVTEARQKITASLE
+269 EVTAARQKITASLE

-293 DFYDSRNSENPI
+293 DFYDSRNGDNPI
-305 EKSYVTGLG
+305 QKTFVTGLG

-328 ERKVHTLSEMDD
+328 ERKVHTLSDMED

-363 LAPVGLIDKSTQK
+363 LAPVGLIDKSQQK
-376 SKGLTVVSGTNYTF
+376 AKGMTVVSGTNYTF

-404 AMAATSVTRY
+404 AMAVTSLTRY
-414 LGNVAQNVYLQNRVQ
+414 FGTVAENVALQARVE

-438 NDYLAA
+438 NDYLATA
-444 EAQYDKYTYLYAY
+444 AQYDKYQYLYEY
-457 TQTPNENLVEFINEL
+457 TENPNENLVEFINEL
-472 EQILPDSFYTNSFSS
+472 EQILPSSFWTNSFSS
-487 DQTGISMSV
+487 DMEGISMSV

-504 ARTILNIRNMQSID
+504 ARTILNIRNMESIE
-518 DVEISNITDSKDET
+518 DVQISNITDAQNELGESA
-532 GTSIVT
+532 VT
-538 FSITGSYKVLGV
+538 FSITGTYADIHADSEEAENTGD
-550 ILSIAMAATSVTRY
+550 AA
-564 LGNVAQNVY
+564 
-573 LQNRVQ
+573 
-579 ELQPAQAVYNDYL
+579 
-592 AAEAQYDKYTYLY
+592 
-605 AYTQTPN
+605 
-612 ENLVEFINELEQIL
+612 
-626 PDSFYTNSF
+626 
-635 SSDQTGI
+635 
-642 SMSVTVEGKA
+642 
-652 AAARTILNIRN
+652 
-663 MQSIDDVEISNIT
+663 
-676 DSKDETGTSIV
+676 GT
-687 TFSITGS
+687 
-694 YKELTDET
+694 
-702 EESGEAQ
+702 
-709 ADTQTAQ
+709 TAQ

>member
-1 MAMNNRV
+1 MNNRV

-21 EMDYK
+21 EIDYK

-37 VETPEGIVVDG
+37 VETPEGVVVDG
-48 MLQPTQEYADRMVNA
+48 MLQPTQEYADHLVNA
-63 LGTNGIRTKKV
+63 LGTNGIHTRRV

-89 IPNVKASK
+89 IPNVKANK

-105 ANEYFPVD
+105 ANDYFPVD

-127 TENGKLRV
+127 TEEGKLRV

-152 QMCSWEVECFD
+152 QMCGWEVECFD

-183 VIKIDE
+183 MIKIDE

-213 DAIDT
+213 DAIET

-243 NRVLHPG
+243 NRVLHQG
-250 DKVWEENAGRWEDE
+250 DKLWEENAGRWEDE

-269 EVTEARQKITASLE
+269 EVTAARQKITASLE

-293 DFYDSRNSENPI
+293 DFYDSRNSDTPI
-305 EKSYVTGLG
+305 ERTYVTGLG

-363 LAPVGLIDKSTQK
+363 LAPVGLIDKSQQK
-376 SKGLTVVSGTNYTF
+376 AKGMTVVSGTNYTF

-404 AMAATSVTRY
+404 AMAVTSLTRY
-414 LGNVAQNVYLQNRVQ
+414 FGTVAENVALQARVE
-429 ELQPAQAVY
+429 ELQPAQTVY
-438 NDYLAA
+438 NEYLSAA
-444 EAQYDKYTYLYAY
+444 AQYDKYKYLYEY
-457 TQTPNENLVEFINEL
+457 TENPNENLVEFINEL
-472 EQILPDSFYTNSFSS
+472 EQILPDSFYTDSFSS
-487 DQTGISMSV
+487 DQTGISMTV
-496 TVEGKAAA
+496 NVEGKAAA
-504 ARTILNIRNMQSID
+504 ARTILNIRNMESIE
-518 DVEISNITDSKDET
+518 DVQISNITDNQDEMGGSWVMFSMT
-532 GTSIVT
+532 GT
-538 FSITGSYKVLGV
+538 YRE
-550 ILSIAMAATSVTRY
+550 LS
-564 LGNVAQNVY
+564 
-573 LQNRVQ
+573 
-579 ELQPAQAVYNDYL
+579 
-592 AAEAQYDKYTYLY
+592 
-605 AYTQTPN
+605 
-612 ENLVEFINELEQIL
+612 
-626 PDSFYTNSF
+626 
-635 SSDQTGI
+635 
-642 SMSVTVEGKA
+642 
-652 AAARTILNIRN
+652 
-663 MQSIDDVEISNIT
+663 
-676 DSKDETGTSIV
+676 
-687 TFSITGS
+687 
-694 YKELTDET
+694 DET
-702 EESGEAQ
+702 EETGETVES
-709 ADTQTAQ
+709 TQSVQ

>member
-1 MAMNNRV
+1 MNNRV

-21 EMDYK
+21 EIDYK

-37 VETPEGIVVDG
+37 VETPEGVVVDG
-48 MLQPTQEYADRMVNA
+48 MLQPTQEYADHLVNA
-63 LGTNGIRTKKV
+63 LGTNGIRTKRV

-89 IPNVKASK
+89 IPNVKANK

-105 ANEYFPVD
+105 ANDYFPVD

-127 TENGKLRV
+127 TEEGKLRV

-142 ALLDSYYQLA
+142 ALLNSYYQLA
-152 QMCSWEVECFD
+152 QMCGWEVECFD

-183 VIKIDE
+183 MIKIDE
-189 NSTIVTVLSAGKVLL
+189 NNTIVTVLSAGKVLL

-213 DAIDT
+213 DAIET
-218 MIASGAYAVN
+218 MIASGAYGVN

-243 NRVLHPG
+243 NRVLHKG
-250 DKVWEENAGRWEDE
+250 DKLWEENAGRWEDE

-293 DFYDSRNSENPI
+293 DFYDSRNSDTPI
-305 EKSYVTGLG
+305 ERTYVTGLG

-376 SKGLTVVSGTNYTF
+376 AKGLTVVSGTNYTF

-404 AMAATSVTRY
+404 AMAVTSLTRY
-414 LGNVAQNVYLQNRVQ
+414 FGTVAENVALQARVE
-429 ELQPAQAVY
+429 ELQPAQTVY
-438 NDYLAA
+438 NEYLSTA
-444 EAQYDKYTYLYAY
+444 AQYDKYKYLYEY
-457 TQTPNENLVEFINEL
+457 TENPNENLVEFINEL
-472 EQILPDSFYTNSFSS
+472 EQILPSSFWTNSFSS
-487 DQTGISMSV
+487 DMEGISMSV

-504 ARTILNIRNMQSID
+504 ARTILNIRNMESIE
-518 DVEISNITDSKDET
+518 DVQISNITDTQNELGESA
-532 GTSIVT
+532 VT
-538 FSITGSYKVLGV
+538 FSITG
-550 ILSIAMAATSVTRY
+550 
-564 LGNVAQNVY
+564 
-573 LQNRVQ
+573 
-579 ELQPAQAVYNDYL
+579 
-592 AAEAQYDKYTYLY
+592 TY
-605 AYTQTPN
+605 ADIHADTEET
-612 ENLVEFINELEQIL
+612 E
-626 PDSFYTNSF
+626 S
-635 SSDQTGI
+635 TGD
-642 SMSVTVEGKA
+642 T
-652 AAARTILNIRN
+652 
-663 MQSIDDVEISNIT
+663 
-676 DSKDETGTSIV
+676 TGT
-687 TFSITGS
+687 
-694 YKELTDET
+694 
-702 EESGEAQ
+702 
-709 ADTQTAQ
+709 TAQ

>member
-21 EMDYK
+21 EIDYK

-37 VETPEGIVVDG
+37 VETPEGVVVDG
-48 MLQPTQEYADRMVNA
+48 MLQPTQEYADHLVNA
-63 LGTNGIRTKKV
+63 LGTNGIRTKRV

-89 IPNVKASK
+89 IPNVKANK

-105 ANEYFPVD
+105 ANDYFPVD

-127 TENGKLRV
+127 TDEGKLRV

-152 QMCSWEVECFD
+152 QMCGWEVECFD

-183 VIKIDE
+183 MIKIDE

-213 DAIDT
+213 DAIET

-243 NRVLHPG
+243 NRVLHQG

-269 EVTEARQKITASLE
+269 EVTAARQKITASLE

-293 DFYDSRNSENPI
+293 DFYDSRNSNTPI
-305 EKSYVTGLG
+305 ERTYVTGLG

-328 ERKVHTLSEMDD
+328 ERKVHTLSDMDD

-363 LAPVGLIDKSTQK
+363 LAPVGLIDKSQQK
-376 SKGLTVVSGTNYTF
+376 GKGMTVVSGTNYTF

-404 AMAATSVTRY
+404 AMAVTSLTRY
-414 LGNVAQNVYLQNRVQ
+414 FGTVAENVALQARVE
-429 ELQPAQAVY
+429 ELQPAQTVY
-438 NDYLAA
+438 NEYLSAA
-444 EAQYDKYTYLYAY
+444 AQYDKYKYLYEY
-457 TQTPNENLVEFINEL
+457 TENPNENLVEFINEL
-472 EQILPDSFYTNSFSS
+472 EQILPDSFYTDSFSS
-487 DQTGISMSV
+487 DQTGISMTV
-496 TVEGKAAA
+496 NVEGKAAA
-504 ARTILNIRNMQSID
+504 ARTILNIRNMESIE
-518 DVEISNITDSKDET
+518 DVQISNITDNQDEMGGSWVMFSMT
-532 GTSIVT
+532 GT
-538 FSITGSYKVLGV
+538 YRE
-550 ILSIAMAATSVTRY
+550 LS
-564 LGNVAQNVY
+564 
-573 LQNRVQ
+573 
-579 ELQPAQAVYNDYL
+579 
-592 AAEAQYDKYTYLY
+592 
-605 AYTQTPN
+605 
-612 ENLVEFINELEQIL
+612 
-626 PDSFYTNSF
+626 
-635 SSDQTGI
+635 
-642 SMSVTVEGKA
+642 
-652 AAARTILNIRN
+652 
-663 MQSIDDVEISNIT
+663 
-676 DSKDETGTSIV
+676 
-687 TFSITGS
+687 
-694 YKELTDET
+694 DET
-702 EESGEAQ
+702 EETGETVES
-709 ADTQTAQ
+709 TQSVQ

>member
-1 MAMNNRV
+1 MNNRV

-21 EMDYK
+21 EIDYK

-37 VETPEGIVVDG
+37 VETPEGVVVDG
-48 MLQPTQEYADRMVNA
+48 MLQPTQEYADHLVNA
-63 LGTNGIRTKKV
+63 LGTNGIRTKRV

-89 IPNVKASK
+89 IPNVKANK

-105 ANEYFPVD
+105 ANDYFPVD

-127 TENGKLRV
+127 TEEGKLRV

-142 ALLDSYYQLA
+142 ALLNSYYQLA
-152 QMCSWEVECFD
+152 QMCGWEVECFD

-183 VIKIDE
+183 MIKIDE

-213 DAIDT
+213 DAIET

-228 DPMSAVERF
+228 NPMSAVERF

-243 NRVLHPG
+243 NRVLHQG

-269 EVTEARQKITASLE
+269 EVTAARQKITASLE

-293 DFYDSRNSENPI
+293 DFYDSRNGDTPI
-305 EKSYVTGLG
+305 ERTYVTGLG

-328 ERKVHTLSEMDD
+328 ERKVHTLSDMED

-363 LAPVGLIDKSTQK
+363 LAPVGLIDKSQQK
-376 SKGLTVVSGTNYTF
+376 TKGMTVVSGTNYTF

-404 AMAATSVTRY
+404 AMAVTSLTRY
-414 LGNVAQNVYLQNRVQ
+414 FGTVAENVALQARVE
-429 ELQPAQAVY
+429 ELQPAQTVY
-438 NDYLAA
+438 NDYLATA
-444 EAQYDKYTYLYAY
+444 AQYDKYQYLYEY
-457 TQTPNENLVEFINEL
+457 TENPNENLVEFINEL
-472 EQILPDSFYTNSFSS
+472 EQILPSSFWTNSFSS
-487 DQTGISMSV
+487 DMEGISMSV

-504 ARTILNIRNMQSID
+504 ARTILNIRNMESIE
-518 DVEISNITDSKDET
+518 DVQISNITDAQNELGESA
-532 GTSIVT
+532 VT
-538 FSITGSYKVLGV
+538 FSITGTYADIHADSEEAENTGD
-550 ILSIAMAATSVTRY
+550 AA
-564 LGNVAQNVY
+564 
-573 LQNRVQ
+573 
-579 ELQPAQAVYNDYL
+579 
-592 AAEAQYDKYTYLY
+592 
-605 AYTQTPN
+605 
-612 ENLVEFINELEQIL
+612 
-626 PDSFYTNSF
+626 
-635 SSDQTGI
+635 
-642 SMSVTVEGKA
+642 
-652 AAARTILNIRN
+652 
-663 MQSIDDVEISNIT
+663 
-676 DSKDETGTSIV
+676 GT
-687 TFSITGS
+687 
-694 YKELTDET
+694 
-702 EESGEAQ
+702 
-709 ADTQTAQ
+709 TAQ

>member
-21 EMDYK
+21 EIDYK

-37 VETPEGIVVDG
+37 VETPEGVVVDG
-48 MLQPTQEYADRMVNA
+48 MLQPTQEYADHLVNA

-89 IPNVKASK
+89 IPNVKANK
-97 IEALVKTN
+97 IEALVQTN
-105 ANEYFPVD
+105 ANDYFPVD

-127 TENGKLRV
+127 AENGKLRV

-152 QMCSWEVECFD
+152 KMCGWEAECFD

-213 DAIDT
+213 DAIET
-218 MIASGAYAVN
+218 MIASGAYAVT
-228 DPMSAVERF
+228 DPISAVERF

-363 LAPVGLIDKSTQK
+363 LAPVGLIDKSQQK
-376 SKGLTVVSGTNYTF
+376 AKGMTVVSGTNYTF

-404 AMAATSVTRY
+404 AMAVSSLTRY
-414 LGNVAQNVYLQNRVQ
+414 FGTVAENVALQARVE

-438 NDYLAA
+438 NEYLSAA
-444 EAQYDKYTYLYAY
+444 AQYDKYKYLYEY
-457 TQTPNENLVEFINEL
+457 TENPNENLVEFINEL
-472 EQILPDSFYTNSFSS
+472 EQILPSSFWTNSFSS
-487 DQTGISMSV
+487 DQEGISMSV
-496 TVEGKAAA
+496 TVTGKEAA
-504 ARTILNIRNMQSID
+504 ARTILNIRNMQSIQ
-518 DVEISNITDSKDET
+518 DVQISNITDTKNELEESA
-532 GTSIVT
+532 VT
-538 FSITGSYKVLGV
+538 FSITG
-550 ILSIAMAATSVTRY
+550 
-564 LGNVAQNVY
+564 
-573 LQNRVQ
+573 
-579 ELQPAQAVYNDYL
+579 
-592 AAEAQYDKYTYLY
+592 TY
-605 AYTQTPN
+605 ADIHADT
-612 ENLVEFINELEQIL
+612 E
-626 PDSFYTNSF
+626 
-635 SSDQTGI
+635 
-642 SMSVTVEGKA
+642 
-652 AAARTILNIRN
+652 
-663 MQSIDDVEISNIT
+663 
-676 DSKDETGTSIV
+676 
-687 TFSITGS
+687 
-694 YKELTDET
+694 ET
-702 EESGEAQ
+702 ESTG
-709 ADTQTAQ
+709 DTAGTTAQ

>member
-1 MAMNNRV
+1 MNNRV

-21 EMDYK
+21 EIDYK

-37 VETPEGIVVDG
+37 VETPAGVVVDG
-48 MLQPTQEYADRMVNA
+48 MLQPTQEYADHLVNA
-63 LGTNGIRTKKV
+63 LGTNGIHTKRV

-89 IPNVKASK
+89 IPNVKANK

-105 ANEYFPVD
+105 ANDYFPVD

-127 TENGKLRV
+127 TEEGKLRV

-142 ALLDSYYQLA
+142 ALLNSYYQLA
-152 QMCSWEVECFD
+152 QMCGWEVECFD

-168 LYQILRDEKSEKVTM
+168 LYQILRDEKTETVTM
-183 VIKIDE
+183 MIKIDE

-213 DAIDT
+213 DAIET
-218 MIASGAYAVN
+218 MIASGVYAVN

-243 NRVLHPG
+243 NRVLHQG
-250 DKVWEENAGRWEDE
+250 DKLWEENAGRWEDE

-269 EVTEARQKITASLE
+269 EVTAARQKITSSLE

-293 DFYDSRNSENPI
+293 DFFDSRNSDTPI
-305 EKSYVTGLG
+305 ERTYVTGLG

-328 ERKVHTLSEMDD
+328 ERKVHTLSDMED

-363 LAPVGLIDKSTQK
+363 LAPVGLIDKSQQK
-376 SKGLTVVSGTNYTF
+376 AKGMTVVSGTNYTF

-404 AMAATSVTRY
+404 AMAVTSLTRY
-414 LGNVAQNVYLQNRVQ
+414 FGTVAENVALQARVE
-429 ELQPAQAVY
+429 ELQPAQTVY
-438 NDYLAA
+438 NEYLSAA
-444 EAQYDKYTYLYAY
+444 AQYDKYKYLYEY
-457 TQTPNENLVEFINEL
+457 TENPNENLVEFINEL
-472 EQILPDSFYTNSFSS
+472 EQILPSSFWTNSFSS
-487 DQTGISMSV
+487 DMEGISMSV

-504 ARTILNIRNMQSID
+504 ARTILNIRNMESIE
-518 DVEISNITDSKDET
+518 DVQISNITDTQNELGESA
-532 GTSIVT
+532 VT
-538 FSITGSYKVLGV
+538 FSITG
-550 ILSIAMAATSVTRY
+550 
-564 LGNVAQNVY
+564 
-573 LQNRVQ
+573 
-579 ELQPAQAVYNDYL
+579 
-592 AAEAQYDKYTYLY
+592 TY
-605 AYTQTPN
+605 ADIHADTEET
-612 ENLVEFINELEQIL
+612 E
-626 PDSFYTNSF
+626 S
-635 SSDQTGI
+635 TGD
-642 SMSVTVEGKA
+642 T
-652 AAARTILNIRN
+652 
-663 MQSIDDVEISNIT
+663 
-676 DSKDETGTSIV
+676 TGT
-687 TFSITGS
+687 
-694 YKELTDET
+694 
-702 EESGEAQ
+702 
-709 ADTQTAQ
+709 TAQ

>member
-21 EMDYK
+21 EIDYK

-37 VETPEGIVVDG
+37 VETPEGVVVDG
-48 MLQPTQEYADRMVNA
+48 MLQPTQEYADHLVNA
-63 LGTNGIRTKKV
+63 LGTNGIRTKRV

-89 IPNVKASK
+89 IPNVKANK

-105 ANEYFPVD
+105 ANDYFPVD

-127 TENGKLRV
+127 TEEGKLRV

-142 ALLDSYYQLA
+142 ALLNSYYQLA
-152 QMCSWEVECFD
+152 QMCGWEVECFD

-183 VIKIDE
+183 MIKIDE

-213 DAIDT
+213 DAIET

-243 NRVLHPG
+243 NRVLHQG
-250 DKVWEENAGRWEDE
+250 DKLWEENAGRWEDE

-269 EVTEARQKITASLE
+269 EVTAARQKITASLE

-293 DFYDSRNSENPI
+293 DFYDSRNGDTPI
-305 EKSYVTGLG
+305 ERTYVTGLG

-328 ERKVHTLSEMDD
+328 ERKVHTLSDMDD

-376 SKGLTVVSGTNYTF
+376 AKGLTVVSGTNYTF

-404 AMAATSVTRY
+404 AMAVTSLTRY
-414 LGNVAQNVYLQNRVQ
+414 FGTVAENVTLQARVE
-429 ELQPAQAVY
+429 ELQPAQTVY
-438 NDYLAA
+438 NEYLSTA
-444 EAQYDKYTYLYAY
+444 AQYDKYKYLYEY
-457 TQTPNENLVEFINEL
+457 TENPNENLVEFINEL
-472 EQILPDSFYTNSFSS
+472 EQILPSSFWTNSFSS
-487 DQTGISMSV
+487 DMEGISMSV

-504 ARTILNIRNMQSID
+504 ARTILNIRNMESIE
-518 DVEISNITDSKDET
+518 DVQISNITDTQNELGESA
-532 GTSIVT
+532 VT
-538 FSITGSYKVLGV
+538 FSITG
-550 ILSIAMAATSVTRY
+550 
-564 LGNVAQNVY
+564 
-573 LQNRVQ
+573 
-579 ELQPAQAVYNDYL
+579 
-592 AAEAQYDKYTYLY
+592 TY
-605 AYTQTPN
+605 ADIHADTEET
-612 ENLVEFINELEQIL
+612 E
-626 PDSFYTNSF
+626 S
-635 SSDQTGI
+635 TGD
-642 SMSVTVEGKA
+642 T
-652 AAARTILNIRN
+652 
-663 MQSIDDVEISNIT
+663 
-676 DSKDETGTSIV
+676 TGT
-687 TFSITGS
+687 
-694 YKELTDET
+694 
-702 EESGEAQ
+702 
-709 ADTQTAQ
+709 TAQ

>member
-21 EMDYK
+21 EIDYK

-37 VETPEGIVVDG
+37 VETPEGVVVDG
-48 MLQPTQEYADRMVNA
+48 MLQPTQEYADHLVNA
-63 LGTNGIRTKKV
+63 LGTNGIRTKRV

-89 IPNVKASK
+89 IPNVKANK

-105 ANEYFPVD
+105 ANDYFPVD

-127 TENGKLRV
+127 TEEGKLRV

-152 QMCSWEVECFD
+152 QMCGWEVECFD

-183 VIKIDE
+183 MIKIDE
-189 NSTIVTVLSAGKVLL
+189 NNTIVTVLSAGKVLL

-213 DAIDT
+213 DAIET

-243 NRVLHPG
+243 NRVLHQG
-250 DKVWEENAGRWEDE
+250 DKLWEENAGRWEDE

-269 EVTEARQKITASLE
+269 EVTAARQKITSTLE
-283 PLIVGVSRVI
+283 PLIVGVNRVI
-293 DFYDSRNSENPI
+293 DFYDSRNSNTPI
-305 EKSYVTGLG
+305 ERTYVTGLG

-328 ERKVHTLSEMDD
+328 ERKVHTLSDMDD

-376 SKGLTVVSGTNYTF
+376 AKGLTVVSGTNYTF

-404 AMAATSVTRY
+404 AMAVTSLTRY
-414 LGNVAQNVYLQNRVQ
+414 FGTVAENVALQARVE
-429 ELQPAQAVY
+429 ELQPAQTVY
-438 NDYLAA
+438 NEYLSAA
-444 EAQYDKYTYLYAY
+444 AQYDKYKYLYEY
-457 TQTPNENLVEFINEL
+457 TENPNENLVEFINEL
-472 EQILPDSFYTNSFSS
+472 EQILPDSFYTDSFSS
-487 DQTGISMSV
+487 DQTGISMTV
-496 TVEGKAAA
+496 NVEGKAAA
-504 ARTILNIRNMQSID
+504 ARTILNIRNMESIE
-518 DVEISNITDSKDET
+518 DVQISNITDNQDEMGGSWVMFSMT
-532 GTSIVT
+532 GT
-538 FSITGSYKVLGV
+538 YRE
-550 ILSIAMAATSVTRY
+550 LS
-564 LGNVAQNVY
+564 
-573 LQNRVQ
+573 
-579 ELQPAQAVYNDYL
+579 
-592 AAEAQYDKYTYLY
+592 
-605 AYTQTPN
+605 
-612 ENLVEFINELEQIL
+612 
-626 PDSFYTNSF
+626 
-635 SSDQTGI
+635 
-642 SMSVTVEGKA
+642 
-652 AAARTILNIRN
+652 
-663 MQSIDDVEISNIT
+663 
-676 DSKDETGTSIV
+676 
-687 TFSITGS
+687 
-694 YKELTDET
+694 DET
-702 EESGEAQ
+702 EETGETVES
-709 ADTQTAQ
+709 TQSVQ

>member
-1 MAMNNRV
+1 MNNRV

-21 EMDYK
+21 EIDYK

-37 VETPEGIVVDG
+37 VETPEGVVVDG
-48 MLQPTQEYADRMVNA
+48 MLQPTQEYADHLVNA
-63 LGTNGIRTKKV
+63 LGTNGIRTKRV

-89 IPNVKASK
+89 IPNVKANK

-105 ANEYFPVD
+105 ANDYFPVD

-127 TENGKLRV
+127 TEEGKLRV

-142 ALLDSYYQLA
+142 ALLNSYYQLA
-152 QMCSWEVECFD
+152 QMCGWEVECFD

-183 VIKIDE
+183 MIKIDE

-213 DAIDT
+213 DAIET

-243 NRVLHPG
+243 NRVLHQG
-250 DKVWEENAGRWEDE
+250 DKLWEENAGRWEDE

-269 EVTEARQKITASLE
+269 EVTAARQKITASLE

-293 DFYDSRNSENPI
+293 DFYDSRNSDTPI
-305 EKSYVTGLG
+305 ERTYVTGLG

-328 ERKVHTLSEMDD
+328 ERKVHTLSDMDD

-363 LAPVGLIDKSTQK
+363 LAPVGLIDKSQQK
-376 SKGLTVVSGTNYTF
+376 GKGMTVVSGTNYTF

-404 AMAATSVTRY
+404 AMAVTSLTRY
-414 LGNVAQNVYLQNRVQ
+414 FGTVAENVALQARVE
-429 ELQPAQAVY
+429 ELQPAQTVY
-438 NDYLAA
+438 NEYLSTA
-444 EAQYDKYTYLYAY
+444 AQYDKYKYLYEY
-457 TQTPNENLVEFINEL
+457 TENPNENLVEFINEL
-472 EQILPDSFYTNSFSS
+472 EQILPDSFYTDSFSS
-487 DQTGISMSV
+487 DQTGISMTV
-496 TVEGKAAA
+496 NVEGKAAA
-504 ARTILNIRNMQSID
+504 ARTILNIRNMESIE
-518 DVEISNITDSKDET
+518 DVQISNITDNQDEMGGSWVMFSMT
-532 GTSIVT
+532 GT
-538 FSITGSYKVLGV
+538 YRE
-550 ILSIAMAATSVTRY
+550 LS
-564 LGNVAQNVY
+564 
-573 LQNRVQ
+573 
-579 ELQPAQAVYNDYL
+579 
-592 AAEAQYDKYTYLY
+592 
-605 AYTQTPN
+605 
-612 ENLVEFINELEQIL
+612 
-626 PDSFYTNSF
+626 
-635 SSDQTGI
+635 
-642 SMSVTVEGKA
+642 
-652 AAARTILNIRN
+652 
-663 MQSIDDVEISNIT
+663 
-676 DSKDETGTSIV
+676 
-687 TFSITGS
+687 
-694 YKELTDET
+694 DET
-702 EESGEAQ
+702 EETGETVESTQ
-709 ADTQTAQ
+709 AVQ

>member
-1 MAMNNRV
+1 MNNRV

-21 EMDYK
+21 EIDYK

-37 VETPEGIVVDG
+37 VETPEGVVVDG
-48 MLQPTQEYADRMVNA
+48 MLQPTQEYADHLVNA
-63 LGTNGIRTKKV
+63 LGTNGIHTRRV

-89 IPNVKASK
+89 IPNVKANK

-105 ANEYFPVD
+105 ANDYFPVD

-127 TENGKLRV
+127 TEEGKLRV

-142 ALLDSYYQLA
+142 ALLNSYYQLA
-152 QMCSWEVECFD
+152 QMCGWEVECFD

-168 LYQILRDEKSEKVTM
+168 LYQILRDEKTETVTM
-183 VIKIDE
+183 MIKIDE

-213 DAIDT
+213 DAIET

-243 NRVLHPG
+243 NRVLHQG

-269 EVTEARQKITASLE
+269 EVTAARQKITASLE

-293 DFYDSRNSENPI
+293 DFYDSRNGDNPI
-305 EKSYVTGLG
+305 QKTFVTGLG

-328 ERKVHTLSEMDD
+328 ERKVHTLSDMED

-363 LAPVGLIDKSTQK
+363 LAPVGLIDKSQQK
-376 SKGLTVVSGTNYTF
+376 AKGMTVVSGTNYTF

-404 AMAATSVTRY
+404 AMAVTSLTRY
-414 LGNVAQNVYLQNRVQ
+414 FGTVAENVALQARVE

-438 NDYLAA
+438 NDYLATA
-444 EAQYDKYTYLYAY
+444 AQYDKYQYLYEY
-457 TQTPNENLVEFINEL
+457 TENPNENLVEFINEL
-472 EQILPDSFYTNSFSS
+472 EQILPSSFWTNSFSS
-487 DQTGISMSV
+487 DMEGISMSV
-496 TVEGKAAA
+496 TVEGKATA
-504 ARTILNIRNMQSID
+504 ARTILNIRNMESIE
-518 DVEISNITDSKDET
+518 DVQISNITDAQNELGESA
-532 GTSIVT
+532 VT
-538 FSITGSYKVLGV
+538 FSITGTYADIHADSEEAENTGD
-550 ILSIAMAATSVTRY
+550 AA
-564 LGNVAQNVY
+564 
-573 LQNRVQ
+573 
-579 ELQPAQAVYNDYL
+579 
-592 AAEAQYDKYTYLY
+592 
-605 AYTQTPN
+605 
-612 ENLVEFINELEQIL
+612 
-626 PDSFYTNSF
+626 
-635 SSDQTGI
+635 
-642 SMSVTVEGKA
+642 
-652 AAARTILNIRN
+652 
-663 MQSIDDVEISNIT
+663 
-676 DSKDETGTSIV
+676 GT
-687 TFSITGS
+687 
-694 YKELTDET
+694 
-702 EESGEAQ
+702 
-709 ADTQTAQ
+709 TAQ

>member
-21 EMDYK
+21 EIDYK

-37 VETPEGIVVDG
+37 VETPEGVVVDG
-48 MLQPTQEYADRMVNA
+48 MLQPTQEYADHLVNA
-63 LGTNGIRTKKV
+63 LGTNGIRTRKV

-89 IPNVKASK
+89 IPNVKANK

-105 ANEYFPVD
+105 ANDYFPVD

-127 TENGKLRV
+127 TEEGKLRV

-142 ALLDSYYQLA
+142 ALLNSYYQLA
-152 QMCSWEVECFD
+152 QMCGWEVECFD

-168 LYQILRDEKSEKVTM
+168 LYQILRDEKTETVTM
-183 VIKIDE
+183 MIKIDE

-213 DAIDT
+213 DAIET
-218 MIASGAYAVN
+218 MIASGVYAVN

-243 NRVLHPG
+243 NRVLHQG
-250 DKVWEENAGRWEDE
+250 DKLWEENAGRWEDE

-269 EVTEARQKITASLE
+269 EVTAARQKITASLE

-293 DFYDSRNSENPI
+293 DFYDSRNGDNPI
-305 EKSYVTGLG
+305 QKTFVTGLG

-328 ERKVHTLSEMDD
+328 ERKVHTLSDMED

-363 LAPVGLIDKSTQK
+363 LAPVGLIDKSQQK
-376 SKGLTVVSGTNYTF
+376 TKGMTVVSGTNYTF

-404 AMAATSVTRY
+404 AMAVTSLTRY
-414 LGNVAQNVYLQNRVQ
+414 FGTVAENVALQARVE

-438 NDYLAA
+438 NDYLATA
-444 EAQYDKYTYLYAY
+444 AQYDKYQYLYEY
-457 TQTPNENLVEFINEL
+457 TENPNENLVEFINEL
-472 EQILPDSFYTNSFSS
+472 EQILPSSFWTNSFSS
-487 DQTGISMSV
+487 DMEGISMSV

-504 ARTILNIRNMQSID
+504 ARTILNIRNMESIE
-518 DVEISNITDSKDET
+518 DVQISNITDAQNELGESA
-532 GTSIVT
+532 VT
-538 FSITGSYKVLGV
+538 FSITGTYADIHADSEEAENTGD
-550 ILSIAMAATSVTRY
+550 AA
-564 LGNVAQNVY
+564 
-573 LQNRVQ
+573 
-579 ELQPAQAVYNDYL
+579 
-592 AAEAQYDKYTYLY
+592 
-605 AYTQTPN
+605 
-612 ENLVEFINELEQIL
+612 
-626 PDSFYTNSF
+626 
-635 SSDQTGI
+635 
-642 SMSVTVEGKA
+642 
-652 AAARTILNIRN
+652 
-663 MQSIDDVEISNIT
+663 
-676 DSKDETGTSIV
+676 GT
-687 TFSITGS
+687 
-694 YKELTDET
+694 
-702 EESGEAQ
+702 
-709 ADTQTAQ
+709 TAQ

>member
-1 MAMNNRV
+1 MNNRV

-21 EMDYK
+21 EIDYK

-37 VETPEGIVVDG
+37 VETPEGVVVDG
-48 MLQPTQEYADRMVNA
+48 MLQPTQEYADRMVSA
-63 LGTNGIRTKKV
+63 LGTNGIRTKRV

-105 ANEYFPVD
+105 ANDYFPVD

-127 TENGKLRV
+127 TEDGKLRV

-142 ALLDSYYQLA
+142 ALLNSYYQLA
-152 QMCSWEVECFD
+152 QMCGWEVECFD

-183 VIKIDE
+183 MIKIDE
-189 NSTIVTVLSAGKVLL
+189 NNTIVTVLSAGKVLL

-213 DAIDT
+213 DAIET

-243 NRVLHPG
+243 NRVLHQG
-250 DKVWEENAGRWEDE
+250 DKLWEENAGRWEDE

-269 EVTEARQKITASLE
+269 EVTAARQKITASLE

-293 DFYDSRNSENPI
+293 DFYDSRNGDTPI
-305 EKSYVTGLG
+305 ERTYVTGLG

-328 ERKVHTLSEMDD
+328 ERKVHTLSDMDD

-363 LAPVGLIDKSTQK
+363 LAPVGLIDKSQQK
-376 SKGLTVVSGTNYTF
+376 AKGMTVVSGTNYTF

-404 AMAATSVTRY
+404 AMAVTSLTRY
-414 LGNVAQNVYLQNRVQ
+414 FGTVAENVALQARVE

-438 NDYLAA
+438 NEYLSAA
-444 EAQYDKYTYLYAY
+444 AQYDKYKYLYEY
-457 TQTPNENLVEFINEL
+457 TENPNENLVEFINEL
-472 EQILPDSFYTNSFSS
+472 EQILPDSFYTDSFSS
-487 DQTGISMSV
+487 DQTGISMTV
-496 TVEGKAAA
+496 NVEGKAAA
-504 ARTILNIRNMQSID
+504 ARTILNIRNMESIE
-518 DVEISNITDSKDET
+518 DVQISNITDNQDEMGGSWVMFSMT
-532 GTSIVT
+532 GT
-538 FSITGSYKVLGV
+538 YRE
-550 ILSIAMAATSVTRY
+550 LS
-564 LGNVAQNVY
+564 
-573 LQNRVQ
+573 
-579 ELQPAQAVYNDYL
+579 
-592 AAEAQYDKYTYLY
+592 
-605 AYTQTPN
+605 
-612 ENLVEFINELEQIL
+612 
-626 PDSFYTNSF
+626 
-635 SSDQTGI
+635 
-642 SMSVTVEGKA
+642 
-652 AAARTILNIRN
+652 
-663 MQSIDDVEISNIT
+663 
-676 DSKDETGTSIV
+676 
-687 TFSITGS
+687 
-694 YKELTDET
+694 DET
-702 EESGEAQ
+702 EETGETVES
-709 ADTQTAQ
+709 TQSVQ

>member
-1 MAMNNRV
+1 MNNRV

-21 EMDYK
+21 EIDYK

-37 VETPEGIVVDG
+37 VETPEGVVVDG
-48 MLQPTQEYADRMVNA
+48 MLQPTQEYADHLVNA
-63 LGTNGIRTKKV
+63 LGTNGIHTRRV

-89 IPNVKASK
+89 IPNVKANK

-105 ANEYFPVD
+105 ANDYFPVD

-127 TENGKLRV
+127 TEEGKLRV

-152 QMCSWEVECFD
+152 QMCGWEVECFD

-183 VIKIDE
+183 MIKIDE

-213 DAIDT
+213 DAIET

-243 NRVLHPG
+243 NRVLHQG
-250 DKVWEENAGRWEDE
+250 DKLWEENAGRWEDE

-269 EVTEARQKITASLE
+269 EVTAARQKITSSLE

-293 DFYDSRNSENPI
+293 DFYDSRNSNTPI
-305 EKSYVTGLG
+305 ERTYVTGLG

-328 ERKVHTLSEMDD
+328 ERKVHTLSDMDD

-363 LAPVGLIDKSTQK
+363 LAPVGLIDKSKQK
-376 SKGLTVVSGTNYTF
+376 GKGMTVVSGTNYTF

-404 AMAATSVTRY
+404 AMAVTSLTRY
-414 LGNVAQNVYLQNRVQ
+414 FGTVAENVALQARVE
-429 ELQPAQAVY
+429 ELQPAQTVY
-438 NDYLAA
+438 NEYLSAA
-444 EAQYDKYTYLYAY
+444 AQYDKYKYLYEY
-457 TQTPNENLVEFINEL
+457 TENPNENLVEFINEL
-472 EQILPDSFYTNSFSS
+472 EQILPDSFYTDSFSS
-487 DQTGISMSV
+487 DQTGISMTV
-496 TVEGKAAA
+496 NVEGKAAA
-504 ARTILNIRNMQSID
+504 ARTILNIRNMESIE
-518 DVEISNITDSKDET
+518 DVQISNITDNQDEMGGSWVMFSMT
-532 GTSIVT
+532 GT
-538 FSITGSYKVLGV
+538 YRE
-550 ILSIAMAATSVTRY
+550 LS
-564 LGNVAQNVY
+564 
-573 LQNRVQ
+573 
-579 ELQPAQAVYNDYL
+579 
-592 AAEAQYDKYTYLY
+592 
-605 AYTQTPN
+605 
-612 ENLVEFINELEQIL
+612 
-626 PDSFYTNSF
+626 
-635 SSDQTGI
+635 
-642 SMSVTVEGKA
+642 
-652 AAARTILNIRN
+652 
-663 MQSIDDVEISNIT
+663 
-676 DSKDETGTSIV
+676 
-687 TFSITGS
+687 
-694 YKELTDET
+694 DET
-702 EESGEAQ
+702 EETGETVES
-709 ADTQTAQ
+709 TQSVQ

>member
-1 MAMNNRV
+1 MNNRV

-21 EMDYK
+21 EIDYK

-37 VETPEGIVVDG
+37 VETPEGVVVDG
-48 MLQPTQEYADRMVNA
+48 MLQPTQEYADHLVNA
-63 LGTNGIRTKKV
+63 LGTNGIRTKRV

-89 IPNVKASK
+89 IPNVKANK

-105 ANEYFPVD
+105 ANDYFPVD

-127 TENGKLRV
+127 TEEGKLRV

-142 ALLDSYYQLA
+142 ALLNSYYQLA
-152 QMCSWEVECFD
+152 QMCGWEVECFD

-183 VIKIDE
+183 MIKIDE

-213 DAIDT
+213 DAIET

-243 NRVLHPG
+243 NRVLHQG
-250 DKVWEENAGRWEDE
+250 DKIWEENAGRWEDE

-269 EVTEARQKITASLE
+269 EVTAARQKITSSLE

-293 DFYDSRNSENPI
+293 DFYDSRNSDTPI
-305 EKSYVTGLG
+305 ERTYVTGLG

-376 SKGLTVVSGTNYTF
+376 AKGLTVVSGTNYTF

-404 AMAATSVTRY
+404 AMAVTSLTRY
-414 LGNVAQNVYLQNRVQ
+414 FGTVAENVALQARVE
-429 ELQPAQAVY
+429 ELQPAQTVY
-438 NDYLAA
+438 NEYLSAA
-444 EAQYDKYTYLYAY
+444 AQYDKYKYLYEY
-457 TQTPNENLVEFINEL
+457 TENPNENLVEFINEL
-472 EQILPDSFYTNSFSS
+472 EQILPSSFWTNSFSS
-487 DQTGISMSV
+487 DMEGISMSV

-504 ARTILNIRNMQSID
+504 ARTILNIRNMESIE
-518 DVEISNITDSKDET
+518 DVQISNITDTQNELGESA
-532 GTSIVT
+532 VT
-538 FSITGSYKVLGV
+538 FSITG
-550 ILSIAMAATSVTRY
+550 
-564 LGNVAQNVY
+564 
-573 LQNRVQ
+573 
-579 ELQPAQAVYNDYL
+579 
-592 AAEAQYDKYTYLY
+592 TY
-605 AYTQTPN
+605 ADIHADTEET
-612 ENLVEFINELEQIL
+612 E
-626 PDSFYTNSF
+626 S
-635 SSDQTGI
+635 TGD
-642 SMSVTVEGKA
+642 T
-652 AAARTILNIRN
+652 
-663 MQSIDDVEISNIT
+663 
-676 DSKDETGTSIV
+676 TGT
-687 TFSITGS
+687 
-694 YKELTDET
+694 
-702 EESGEAQ
+702 
-709 ADTQTAQ
+709 TAQ

>member
-21 EMDYK
+21 EIDYK

-37 VETPEGIVVDG
+37 VETPEGVVVDG
-48 MLQPTQEYADRMVNA
+48 MLQPTQEYADHLVNA
-63 LGTNGIRTKKV
+63 LGTNGIRTKRV

-89 IPNVKASK
+89 IPNVKANK

-105 ANEYFPVD
+105 ANDYFPVD

-127 TENGKLRV
+127 TEEGKLRV

-142 ALLDSYYQLA
+142 ALLNSYYQLA
-152 QMCSWEVECFD
+152 QMCGWEVECFD

-183 VIKIDE
+183 MIKIDE

-213 DAIDT
+213 DAIET

-250 DKVWEENAGRWEDE
+250 DKLWEENAGRWEDE
-264 DAGNV
+264 DAGNA
-269 EVTEARQKITASLE
+269 EVTAARQKITSSLE

-293 DFYDSRNSENPI
+293 DFYDSRNSDTPI
-305 EKSYVTGLG
+305 ERTYVTGLG

-328 ERKVHTLSEMDD
+328 ERKVHTLSDMDD

-376 SKGLTVVSGTNYTF
+376 AKGLTVVSGTNYTF

-404 AMAATSVTRY
+404 AMAVTSMTRY
-414 LGNVAQNVYLQNRVQ
+414 FGTVAENVALQARVE
-429 ELQPAQAVY
+429 ELQPAQTVY
-438 NDYLAA
+438 NEYLSTA
-444 EAQYDKYTYLYAY
+444 AQYDKYEYLYAY
-457 TQTPNENLVEFINEL
+457 TETPNENLVEFINEL
-472 EQILPDSFYTNSFSS
+472 EQILPDSFWTNSFSS

-504 ARTILNIRNMQSID
+504 ARTILNIRNMESIE
-518 DVEISNITDSKDET
+518 DVQISNITDTQNELGESA
-532 GTSIVT
+532 VT
-538 FSITGSYKVLGV
+538 FSITG
-550 ILSIAMAATSVTRY
+550 
-564 LGNVAQNVY
+564 
-573 LQNRVQ
+573 
-579 ELQPAQAVYNDYL
+579 
-592 AAEAQYDKYTYLY
+592 TY
-605 AYTQTPN
+605 ADIHADTEET
-612 ENLVEFINELEQIL
+612 E
-626 PDSFYTNSF
+626 S
-635 SSDQTGI
+635 TGD
-642 SMSVTVEGKA
+642 T
-652 AAARTILNIRN
+652 
-663 MQSIDDVEISNIT
+663 
-676 DSKDETGTSIV
+676 TGT
-687 TFSITGS
+687 
-694 YKELTDET
+694 
-702 EESGEAQ
+702 
-709 ADTQTAQ
+709 TAQ

>member
-21 EMDYK
+21 EIDYK

-37 VETPEGIVVDG
+37 VETPEGVVVDG
-48 MLQPTQEYADRMVNA
+48 MLQPTQEYADHLVNA
-63 LGTNGIRTKKV
+63 LGTNGIRTKRV

-89 IPNVKASK
+89 IPNVKANK

-105 ANEYFPVD
+105 ASDYFPVD

-127 TENGKLRV
+127 AENGKLRV

-142 ALLDSYYQLA
+142 ALLNSYYQLA
-152 QMCSWEVECFD
+152 QMCGWEVECFD

-250 DKVWEENAGRWEDE
+250 DKLWEENAGRWEDE
-264 DAGNV
+264 DAGNA
-269 EVTEARQKITASLE
+269 EVTAARQKITSSLE

-293 DFYDSRNSENPI
+293 DFYDSRNSNTPI
-305 EKSYVTGLG
+305 ERTYVTGLG

-328 ERKVHTLSEMDD
+328 ERKVHTLSDMDD

-376 SKGLTVVSGTNYTF
+376 AKGLTVVSGTNYTF
-390 VSVAVLVLG
+390 VSVAILVLG

-404 AMAATSVTRY
+404 AMAVTSLTRY
-414 LGNVAQNVYLQNRVQ
+414 FGTVAENVALQARVE
-429 ELQPAQAVY
+429 ELQPAQTVY
-438 NDYLAA
+438 NEYLSTA
-444 EAQYDKYTYLYAY
+444 AQYDKYKYLYEY
-457 TQTPNENLVEFINEL
+457 TENPNENLVEFINEL
-472 EQILPDSFYTNSFSS
+472 EQILPDSFWTNSFSS

-496 TVEGKAAA
+496 TVGGKAAA
-504 ARTILNIRNMQSID
+504 ARTILNIRNMQSIE
-518 DVEISNITDSKDET
+518 DVQISGITDTKDEAGNST
-532 GTSIVT
+532 VT
-538 FSITGSYKVLGV
+538 FSITGTYK
-550 ILSIAMAATSVTRY
+550 A
-564 LGNVAQNVY
+564 
-573 LQNRVQ
+573 
-579 ELQPAQAVYNDYL
+579 
-592 AAEAQYDKYTYLY
+592 
-605 AYTQTPN
+605 
-612 ENLVEFINELEQIL
+612 
-626 PDSFYTNSF
+626 
-635 SSDQTGI
+635 
-642 SMSVTVEGKA
+642 
-652 AAARTILNIRN
+652 
-663 MQSIDDVEISNIT
+663 
-676 DSKDETGTSIV
+676 
-687 TFSITGS
+687 
-694 YKELTDET
+694 LTDESAEQT
-702 EESGEAQ
+702 
-709 ADTQTAQ
+709 DTLTVQ

>member
-8 LSIEIGN
+8 LSIEISN

-21 EMDYK
+21 EIDYK

-37 VETPEGIVVDG
+37 VETPEGVVVDG
-48 MLQPTQEYADRMVNA
+48 MLQPTQEYADHLVNA
-63 LGTNGIRTKKV
+63 LGTNGIHTKRV

-89 IPNVKASK
+89 IPNVKANK

-105 ANEYFPVD
+105 ANDYFPVD

-127 TENGKLRV
+127 TEEGKLRV

-152 QMCSWEVECFD
+152 QMCGWEVECFD

-168 LYQILRDEKSEKVTM
+168 LYQILRDEKTETVTM
-183 VIKIDE
+183 MIKIDE

-213 DAIDT
+213 DAIET
-218 MIASGAYAVN
+218 MIASGVYAVN

-243 NRVLHPG
+243 NRVLHQG
-250 DKVWEENAGRWEDE
+250 DKLWEENAGRWEDE

-269 EVTEARQKITASLE
+269 EVTAARQKITSSLE

-293 DFYDSRNSENPI
+293 DFYDSRNSDNPI
-305 EKSYVTGLG
+305 QKTFVTGLG

-328 ERKVHTLSEMDD
+328 ERKVHTLSDMED

-363 LAPVGLIDKSTQK
+363 LAPVGLIDKSQQK
-376 SKGLTVVSGTNYTF
+376 AKGMTVVSGTNYTF

-404 AMAATSVTRY
+404 AMAVTSLTRY
-414 LGNVAQNVYLQNRVQ
+414 FGTVAENVALQARVE
-429 ELQPAQAVY
+429 ELQPAQTVY
-438 NDYLAA
+438 NEYLSTA
-444 EAQYDKYTYLYAY
+444 AQYDKYKYLYEY
-457 TQTPNENLVEFINEL
+457 TENPNENLVEFINEL
-472 EQILPDSFYTNSFSS
+472 EQILPSSFWTNSFSS
-487 DQTGISMSV
+487 DLEGISMSV

-504 ARTILNIRNMQSID
+504 ARTILNIRNMESIE
-518 DVEISNITDSKDET
+518 DVQISNITDTQNELGESA
-532 GTSIVT
+532 VT
-538 FSITGSYKVLGV
+538 FSITG
-550 ILSIAMAATSVTRY
+550 
-564 LGNVAQNVY
+564 
-573 LQNRVQ
+573 
-579 ELQPAQAVYNDYL
+579 
-592 AAEAQYDKYTYLY
+592 TY
-605 AYTQTPN
+605 ADIHADTEET
-612 ENLVEFINELEQIL
+612 E
-626 PDSFYTNSF
+626 S
-635 SSDQTGI
+635 TGD
-642 SMSVTVEGKA
+642 T
-652 AAARTILNIRN
+652 
-663 MQSIDDVEISNIT
+663 
-676 DSKDETGTSIV
+676 TGT
-687 TFSITGS
+687 
-694 YKELTDET
+694 
-702 EESGEAQ
+702 
-709 ADTQTAQ
+709 TAQ